1 MSDDNSPSNQGSSGK
16 TWLGAIAQMFQGEPQ
31 SKKELVEVIE
41 DAQHRELIDS
51 DTQKMIQGVLG
62 VSELKVRD
70 IMIPRSQMIT
80 LNVDKPLAELL
91 PLMVEA
97 SHSRFPVISE
107 DKDHIEA
114 TQAAIREGRTYL
126 YQQLDKLGLSYVRSQ
141 SNFMVVHVGDA
152 KKIADDLAKQNV
164 HVRNA
169 DRNWGVKNHVRVSI
183 GTREE
188 NEAFINTL
196 RQISG

>member
-1 MSDDNSPSNQGSSGK
+1 MIICVRNVQVVSSIERDTRWSVKLALATSVCAPLAHKLTG
-16 TWLGAIAQMFQGEPQ
+16 
-31 SKKELVEVIE
+31 LVENA
-41 DAQHRELIDS
+41 DAI
-51 DTQKMIQGVLG
+51 GVLIG
-62 VSELKVRD
+62 KVEE
-70 IMIPRSQMIT
+70 
-80 LNVDKPLAELL
+80 PLAIHGATAAL
-91 PLMVEA
+91 
-97 SHSRFPVISE
+97 E
-107 DKDHIEA
+107 DKGHFEA

-126 YQQLDKLGLSYVRSQ
+126 YQQLDKLGLSYIRSQ

-164 HVRNA
+164 YVRNA
-169 DRNWGVKNHVRVSI
+169 DRNWGVKNHIRVSI